1 MKLRTLLW
9 NALAVWGLAC
19 AVVVIGLIG
28 LFAYGQIPKND
39 SARGGDVRFM
49 LNWPGLGEDRL
60 ETVVHSHV
68 SNSGPL
74 GDHFDAYAIRLTS
87 LSEADL
93 SMPDRNERSAWVR
106 GDRADALL
114 RNAVEFVATAHP
126 EAPWLPTSEQ
136 LLTAQYYV
144 WVWRVDLRAN
154 NRVTAADVIFAHPS
168 DRMMLYA
175 SLRI

>member
-1 MKLRTLLW
+1 MT
-9 NALAVWGLAC
+9 ALALS
-19 AVVVIGLIG
+19 G

-87 LSEADL
+87 LMEADL
-93 SMPDRNERSAWVR
+93 SMPDRSERSAWVR

-114 RNAVEFVATAHP
+114 RNTVAFVATAHQ
-126 EAPWLPTSEQ
+126 EAPWLPTLEQ
-136 LLTAQYYV
+136 LLTAEYYV
-144 WVWRVDLRAN
+144 WVWRIDVRAN
-154 NRVTAADVIFAHPS
+154 NRVTAADIIVAHPS
-168 DRMMLYA
+168 DRMMFYA
-175 SLRI
+175 SFTI